1 MKNRFQVLLSIITL
15 HRYKTD
21 FVNKVITQMNV
32 SDSMTALQK
41 VRQPGAICMTASH
54 AQCDG
59 IKISASFKQAAA
71 SSGKKRAAVIKT
83 SDTEL
88 RRSWWNM
95 AFF

>member
-1 MKNRFQVLLSIITL
+1 MSHCQV
-15 HRYKTD
+15 HYKED

-54 AQCDG
+54 AQCNG

-71 SSGKKRAAVIKT
+71 SSGKKRAKVIAT
-83 SDTEL
+83 AALEQ
-88 RRSWWNM
+88 RRCWWNL
-95 AFF
+95 AGTCF